1 VLDTFSQIFIHV
13 AMGLYVVA
21 FIAFALDLA
30 RRSARATIPGAVRSA
45 ASRRAAPAE
54 DLVFVEAGGA
64 QNDVASGS
72 GVAAA
77 GQATA
82 VATAV
87 APVAT
92 STGGGGGG
100 TGPVA
105 RLTSRVEDGTHH
117 GRVKSTSLRV
127 AMVVTIIAW
136 ALHLCADVLRGL
148 AAGRVPWANM
158 WEFSMTATLII
169 VGIFLVVNLWSDLR
183 YLGTFVLGFVCLV
196 LMLATTVYYVPVVPL
211 PPALQSYW
219 LVIHILVAMLGTS
232 FFALSFGLSVAQL
245 LQVRR
250 EHRVQQEMP
259 TNLRF
264 LGTLPGSG
272 TLENLAY
279 RVTIVGFICW
289 TFTLIAGAI
298 WAEKAWG
305 AYWTWDT
312 KEVWT
317 FIVWVIYAG
326 YIHAR
331 ATRGWRGTRSSWLAI
346 IGFSA
351 VMFNFGVVNVF
362 FHGLHS
368 YSGLS

>member
-1 VLDTFSQIFIHV
+1 
-13 AMGLYVVA
+13 MGLYVIA

-30 RRSARATIPGAVRSA
+30 RRSARATIPGEVRSA
-45 ASRRAAPAE
+45 ASRRSAPTE
-54 DLVFVEAGGA
+54 DLVFVEAGGVQSDTA
-64 QNDVASGS
+64 AVAGS
-72 GVAAA
+72 GAS

-82 VATAV
+82 TAV
-87 APVAT
+87 AVAPPAIGA
-92 STGGGGGG
+92 GGGRGG
-100 TGPVA
+100 TGA
-105 RLTSRVEDGTHH
+105 GTRLTSGLEDDTRH

-127 AMVVTIIAW
+127 AMVVTMIAW

-219 LVIHILVAMLGTS
+219 LVIHIMVAMLGTS

-250 EHRVQQEMP
+250 EHRVQLEQP

-264 LGTLPGSG
+264 LGTLPGSS